1 MRLTF
6 ILRTPASP
14 WIPTGMWQCHPMLMP
29 GVGARVTWT
38 HAPWQR
44 GTGRGQLLTQPQLHL
59 ITSQLEGG
67 LGARHTAWR
76 QAEPQSAC
84 RRGKA
89 KGMRARFQGR
99 RWARGWLDGEAGGRL
114 CPRHAAGAWGA
125 EVHPVLVPLIR
136 HCGGTEMGL
145 GTGIGPRAHTH
156 GFGDC

>member
-89 KGMRARFQGR
+89 ERDACQISGPALGTWVVGWGGR
-99 RWARGWLDGEAGGRL
+99 RAAVSQARCRCVG
-114 CPRHAAGAWGA
+114 C
-125 EVHPVLVPLIR
+125 
-136 HCGGTEMGL
+136 
-145 GTGIGPRAHTH
+145 
-156 GFGDC
+156 